1 MSNKLKFNPVT
12 GKLDLV
18 ESFDAS
24 EIEKD
29 PEVRQ
34 ETLDA
39 LTDSKQAKEGDT
51 LTVDE
56 NGHSKWKEGFN
67 PQGNYP
73 NLSVGFAHDI
83 TPEESDAISD
93 NTAFVWQTSGGS
105 ANIPASSTAIIKKIC
120 GYTVTSSND
129 AKLHSFKATNIRSRI
144 YNLFDYTNVS
154 RKRVGYMMQGKSI
167 VPNAIS
173 TLFWIPCLYGQDN
186 GNNGYYPTP
195 ADDLS
200 IAEIGWYYCGWC
212 ENEPTED
219 TTEVDVLLQHSQHG
233 NSDSYL
239 PTQNGWLVFSLLT
252 EHEAD
257 LCLHFCWSGYNDN
270 KFEPYVED
278 NLVLPDVVASGLNG
292 IGSVYDE
299 VNNETYVKRIGEANT
314 KDLVWIRWTQQIY
327 DPSTGTMI
335 EQFLGYKTSSL
346 ADVIKKETTN
356 INIDVV
362 YQLYGWQTDENG
374 TLFVMCDTEDEEWFE
389 QLTEGRTIIYE
400 LDEYEIIE
408 ISFAGLLN
416 VGDFGD
422 MKFEGVEYVGIGM
435 GGTVPLAPYAVEIKY
450 GVNYR
455 DTIRS
460 IANSGCTFSKNG
472 ITTSGLFFGPETPV
486 TTLSGTTTLSIDDV
500 KRFLT
505 FTLTGSVNTINLPK
519 TKNPFSFQIVI
530 IQDATGGRDLA
541 FACDGATVAN
551 PSEFDFAVGEPNQL
565 TVVTL
570 VWLGESVNKWIFEAT
585 KYCE

>member
-1 MSNKLKFNPVT
+1 MSDYNFIDGSILKTLLGKLKTYITTAEQN
-12 GKLDLV
+12 LQQQ
-18 ESFDAS
+18 
-24 EIEKD
+24 I
-29 PEVRQ
+29 
-34 ETLDA
+34 
-39 LTDSKQAKEGDT
+39 DSISK
-51 LTVDE
+51 
-56 NGHSKWKEGFN
+56 NG
-67 PQGNYP
+67 Y
-73 NLSVGFAHDI
+73 AHDI
-83 TPEESDAISD
+83 SPEESDAISD

-105 ANIPASSTAIIKKIC
+105 ANIPVSSTAIIKKIC
-120 GYTVTSSND
+120 GYTTTGSND

-154 RKRVGYMMQGKSI
+154 RKRVGYTMQGKNI
-167 VPNAIS
+167 IPNENS

-200 IAEIGWYYCGWC
+200 ITEIGWYYCGWC
-212 ENEPTED
+212 KNEPTAD
-219 TTEVDVLLQHSQHG
+219 TTEVDVLLQRSQHG
-233 NSDSYL
+233 NSNSYL
-239 PTQNGWLVFSLLT
+239 PNQNGWLVFSLLT

-314 KDLVWIRWTQQIY
+314 KDLVWTRWTQQIY
-327 DPSTGTMI
+327 DISTGTMI

-374 TLFVMCDTEDEEWFE
+374 TLFVMCDTEDEEWLE

-422 MKFEGVEYVGIGM
+422 MKFEGVEYVGIGV
-435 GGTVPLAPYAVEIKY
+435 GGIVSLAPYAVEIKY

-455 DTIRS
+455 DTIRNL
-460 IANSGCTFSKNG
+460 ANSGVTFTG
-472 ITTSGLFFGPETPV
+472 QGVVTSGLYFGQPITNQNISGLLTWNLEDIQKV
-486 TTLSGTTTLSIDDV
+486 MQITLSGASIITLPNG
-500 KRFLT
+500 
-505 FTLTGSVNTINLPK
+505 GSR
-519 TKNPFSFQIVI
+519 PFDFKLKV
-530 IQDATGGRDLA
+530 IQDTTGGRALTIASADSTNVWNIN
-541 FACDGATVAN
+541 D
-551 PSEFDFAVGEPNQL
+551 FDFSAGQSNQRCIVALSWDGSEWWFSCSEYFGE
-565 TVVTL
+565 
-570 VWLGESVNKWIFEAT
+570 
-585 KYCE
+585 